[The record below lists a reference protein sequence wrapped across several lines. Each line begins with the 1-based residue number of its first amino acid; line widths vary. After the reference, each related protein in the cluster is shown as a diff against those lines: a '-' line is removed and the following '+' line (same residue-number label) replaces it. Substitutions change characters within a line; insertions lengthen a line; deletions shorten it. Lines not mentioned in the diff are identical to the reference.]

1 MRHFL
6 IALLLLCLVPA
17 ARAGIVDAPAA
28 NLEVSLLTYG
38 PGAIYW
44 ERFGHDAI
52 EVKDTVSGEAVA
64 FNYGVFDFDESG
76 FILNFARG
84 RMSYRMDAEPTASD
98 VSFYSGE
105 GRKVTHQRLN
115 LSNEQKEKLR
125 RFLIW
130 NIQPE
135 NARYNYDY
143 YADNCTTRVRDALND
158 ALDGVLDTQLRA
170 RSGGMTYRE
179 QTARLMSNAPA
190 LMLAMDLGLGP
201 YADQPMDAWKE
212 SFLPMVLENEIR
224 TITLPNGQP
233 LVSDE
238 ATLAPNRLEAPPERA
253 PNLIWPLLAAGLVI
267 AALLLIPAFTRAR
280 AARVIFVIAGTLF
293 TVFTGLAGLIMILLW
308 SATLHHSA
316 WANANLLLY
325 QPLALLLLPA
335 IWRMRRGD
343 GHVGSFARRVLI
355 VCVGAAIVGLLAHLI
370 PGFLQRNMPWIA
382 FALPGWIALYI
393 AMRRQPD

>member
-17 ARAGIVDAPAA
+17 ARAGIADAPAA
-28 NLEVSLLTYG
+28 HLEVSLLTYG

-52 EVKDTVSGEAVA
+52 ELKDTVSGEAVA

-76 FILNFARG
+76 FFVNFARG
-84 RMSYRMDAEPTASD
+84 RMSYRMDAESTESD

-105 GRKVTHQRLN
+105 GRKVTRQRLN
-115 LSNEQKEKLR
+115 LDDAQKTKLR
-125 RFLIW
+125 HFLFW

-158 ALDGVLDTQLRA
+158 ALDGALGPPLHERT
-170 RSGGMTYRE
+170 GGMTYRE

-201 YADQPMDAWKE
+201 YADQPMNAWKE
-212 SFLPMVLENEIR
+212 SFLPMVLEDEFR
-224 TITLPNGQP
+224 TIKLPNGQP
-233 LVSDE
+233 LVQDE
-238 ATLAPNRLEAPPERA
+238 QVLAPNRLDPPPEQA
-253 PNLIWPLLAAGLVI
+253 PDLRWPLLLAGL
-267 AALLLIPAFTRAR
+267 LLAVPLILPAFTRSR
-280 AARVIFVIAGTLF
+280 AARIAFVTAGTVF
-293 TVFTGLAGLIMILLW
+293 TVFTGIAGVVMILLW
-308 SATLHHSA
+308 AVTLHHSA

-325 QPLALLLLPA
+325 QPLAFLLLPA
-335 IWRMRRGD
+335 IWRMRRVD
-343 GHVGSFARRVLI
+343 GRVGSFARRILLLSV
-355 VCVGAAIVGLLAHLI
+355 AAAVIALLAHLI
-370 PGFLQRNMPWIA
+370 PGFIQRNMPWIL
-382 FALPGWIALYI
+382 FALPGWLALFVS
-393 AMRRQPD
+393 MRREPA